1 MDAIPQEMRGGQEL
15 TLHIHT
21 PNVTG
26 ACFLAFKK
34 LNVHKKSFALKEDLT
49 SSRGYAASEPSR
61 ETPTFISRACSVLLI
76 VKLTLIACGLAAAP
90 WRKLSSFLPLQV
102 QKASLMSLVVLWSS
116 VQRDK
121 NRLGGG
127 RGDGEMRT
135 DDLASVGEGEL
146 CGDSLMNLFK
156 GGGGGDEI

>member
-61 ETPTFISRACSVLLI
+61 ETPAFISRACSVLCWLAETCGFLFPLMLRLGL
-76 VKLTLIACGLAAAP
+76 VPMLTLQSYTGP
-90 WRKLSSFLPLQV
+90 
-102 QKASLMSLVVLWSS
+102 
-116 VQRDK
+116 
-121 NRLGGG
+121 
-127 RGDGEMRT
+127 
-135 DDLASVGEGEL
+135 
-146 CGDSLMNLFK
+146 GDSREKNTSGCFP
-156 GGGGGDEI
+156 